1 MNIQCDQITEA
12 RRSDIV
18 FFNNEKEAKII
29 DAAVPGN
36 MRVKDKLEKIEK
48 HQLLKDEIRRLRNMK

>member
-1 MNIQCDQITEA
+1 MNIQCDQITKA

-18 FFNNEKEAKII
+18 FFNKEKEVKII

-36 MRVKDKLEKIEK
+36 MRVKDKLEKTEK
-48 HQLLKDEIRRLRNMK
+48 YQLLKDEIGRLRNMK